1 MPYAVLPR
9 PDGFGANI
17 RKVSVSDRLPGN
29 RILVRDDEGY
39 EHTIHARQM
48 FPETELARIPIT
60 IGDAVIVT
68 LEASV

>member
-1 MPYAVLPR
+1 MPYAVLLR

-17 RKVSVSDRLPGN
+17 RKVSVSERLPDN
-29 RILVRDDEGY
+29 RVLVRDDEGY
-39 EHTIHARQM
+39 EHAIHARQM